1 MSNIPKTYRAAFVE
15 EKGGKF
21 VVKEVEYKSPSEG
34 QVTVKVLASGVCHS
48 DSIVVEQHMP
58 IPLPRC
64 PGHECV
70 GEVVEVAPGEKRW
83 KVGDRVGAGW
93 HGGHCFSC
101 SSCLRGDFVT
111 CEKENIN
118 GILTDGGH
126 AEYATFRSESLA
138 SLPTDIDPAEAAPL
152 LCAGV
157 TTFNS
162 LRNMDLHP
170 GDVVAVQGIGGLG
183 HLALQFSR
191 QMGFKTIAL
200 SGSDSKKQLAQ
211 ELGAHVYVDSS
222 KEDPVEVLQKEGGA
236 KVIVCTAPNPEI
248 VQTLVNGLGVNGQ
261 LLILAVGGNIE
272 VPMIALIQKRLSI
285 RGWPSGNPI
294 DEEDTVRFA
303 QAAGVHCKVQKFK
316 LDDIQQAYDAMM
328 DGSARFRSV
337 ITF

>member
-83 KVGDRVGAGW
+83 KVGDRVGA
-93 HGGHCFSC
+93 
-101 SSCLRGDFVT
+101 GDFVT

-236 KVIVCTAPNPEI
+236 KVII